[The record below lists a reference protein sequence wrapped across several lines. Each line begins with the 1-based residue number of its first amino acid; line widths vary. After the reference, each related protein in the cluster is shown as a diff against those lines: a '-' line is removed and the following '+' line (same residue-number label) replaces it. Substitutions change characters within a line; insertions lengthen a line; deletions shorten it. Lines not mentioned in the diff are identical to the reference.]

1 MSNAETASGA
11 CAPVPFLDWACL
23 GRDLMGLDMWV
34 LGLTGLRGPACR
46 LGLVCR
52 LDSVCRLGRS

>member
-11 CAPVPFLDWACL
+11 CAPARFLDWACL

-34 LGLTGLRGPACR
+34 LGLTGLTGPAYR

-52 LDSVCRLGRS
+52 LGRS